1 MGPVGKMA
9 ILGPGTMTHTD
20 KLFPESLPRKSSH
33 QALEKSKGLLFHD
46 LSQVSH
52 DVTLLI
58 FPIKPSSLKAP
69 LLNTL
74 TAISLYQFC
83 QSHFLAPFCSAG
95 TESWSFRKGEVKQL
109 CGQKW
114 DFRPIN
120 NCPRKNY

>member
-52 DVTLLI
+52 DVTLLV
-58 FPIKPSSLKAP
+58 FTKKPSFLKAP

-74 TAISLYQFC
+74 LLFYHISFAKVI
-83 QSHFLAPFCSAG
+83 FLLPF
-95 TESWSFRKGEVKQL
+95 TELKLNPG
-109 CGQKW
+109 
-114 DFRPIN
+114 P
-120 NCPRKNY
+120 